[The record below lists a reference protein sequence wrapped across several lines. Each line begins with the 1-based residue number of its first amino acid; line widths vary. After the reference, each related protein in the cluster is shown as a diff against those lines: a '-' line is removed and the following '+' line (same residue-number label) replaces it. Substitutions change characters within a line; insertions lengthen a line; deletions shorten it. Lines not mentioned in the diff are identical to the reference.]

1 MSSLP
6 AGEIVATCDN
16 VDESGILLFQVVR
29 FDPKELS
36 PKASYRS
43 RTMDPEHR
51 RGEESAPR
59 IAGGYCGAIC
69 GGL

>member
-36 PKASYRS
+36 PKAS
-43 RTMDPEHR
+43 
-51 RGEESAPR
+51 
-59 IAGGYCGAIC
+59 
-69 GGL
+69 